1 MFIPSEVVSPIG
13 LSYIGGCIRACARV
27 LINTFPVMW
36 VWLRFVAAA
45 KDIFEFRCRGEG
57 GGDVG
62 LFEDAAKLGANLR
75 YIRNAHV
82 RIFLISL
89 AEVDILERQVAEQ
102 VAYFPFV
109 VGCWALVFVVVF
121 RAIFVVVLVL
131 IDGPRDVCV
140 SDVLESL
147 AVMAVIL
154 IHFYDELY
162 GLFCFFGSGAQA
174 VASAHFTFE

>member
-1 MFIPSEVVSPIG
+1 MVKSLFHFGTVYLHIENTIN
-13 LSYIGGCIRACARV
+13 LHMLTTCACDD
-27 LINTFPVMW
+27 TQT
-36 VWLRFVAAA
+36 
-45 KDIFEFRCRGEG
+45 
-57 GGDVG
+57 
-62 LFEDAAKLGANLR
+62 
-75 YIRNAHV
+75 AHV

>member
-13 LSYIGGCIRACARV
+13 LSYVGGSIGAGARV
-27 LINTFPVMW
+27 LINTFLVVW
-36 VWLRFVAAA
+36 VWLRFIAAA

-62 LFEDAAKLGANLR
+62 LFEDAAKLRAKLR

-89 AEVDILERQVAEQ
+89 AEVDILERQMAEQ
-102 VAYFPFV
+102 IAYFPFV

-121 RAIFVVVLVL
+121 CVIFVVVLVL
-131 IDGPRDVCV
+131 INGSWFVCV
-140 SDVLESL
+140 SDMLES
-147 AVMAVIL
+147 
-154 IHFYDELY
+154 
-162 GLFCFFGSGAQA
+162 
-174 VASAHFTFE
+174 